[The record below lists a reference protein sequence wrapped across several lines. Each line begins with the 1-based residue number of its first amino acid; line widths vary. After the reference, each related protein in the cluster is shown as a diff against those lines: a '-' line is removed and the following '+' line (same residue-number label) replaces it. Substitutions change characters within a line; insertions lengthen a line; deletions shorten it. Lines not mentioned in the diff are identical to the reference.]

1 MVTVLAAVMILFAS
15 CGNDEAEVIPRK
27 KMARIYAEMLVTDQ
41 WITATPGVR
50 MIADTSLVYEPILE
64 KYGYDSE
71 DYRKS
76 VDVYMDDPERFA
88 RIFRTTGELIDIRLK
103 EVEKQQA
110 ILDAIAKL
118 PRVESDFK
126 VEDYVPYWGDE
137 PYVHYYDSL
146 DVVYDSLK
154 MYRLVSIER
163 GDTLYDRIRMI
174 RPALDSLANADSL
187 KIDSLKVDSLKVDSL
202 MIAPLKKEAPAKKVP
217 KKEAPKKEVS
227 RKDPPKNSYKMDT
240 SKIKRFRST
249 ADSTKSA
256 AFKKLDIE

>member
-1 MVTVLAAVMILFAS
+1 MVTVLAAAMILFAS
-15 CGNDEAEVIPRK
+15 CGNDEAKVIPRK

-41 WITATPGVR
+41 WITATPGMR

-76 VDVYMDDPERFA
+76 IDAYMDDPERFA
-88 RIFRTTGELIDIRLK
+88 RIFRTTAELIGVQIK
-103 EVEKQQA
+103 ELEKQQA

-126 VEDYVPYWGDE
+126 VEEYVPYWGDE

-154 MYRLVSIER
+154 MYRLVPIER

-174 RPALDSLANADSL
+174 RPAPDSLANA
-187 KIDSLKVDSLKVDSL
+187 DSLKVDSLKVD
-202 MIAPLKKEAPAKKVP
+202 PLKIDSLKTDLPEKAVP
-217 KKEAPKKEVS
+217 KGNPSKNGSA
-227 RKDPPKNSYKMDT
+227 KDSYKVDPLR
-240 SKIKRFRST
+240 IKPFRKPS
-249 ADSTKSA
+249 DSTKSD
-256 AFKKLDIE
+256 AFRKIDLE